1 MQLQG
6 IFVIKNKENAV
17 VQIDSL
23 CEKYS
28 SKNAVNNGQ
37 SIALFK
43 SYCRE
48 TVNMLETCFATE
60 MQGAARCKRFA
71 ETFLYTDD
79 INITQA
85 ATMQI
90 FDMLMR
96 LRNIAQNSIRI
107 KDMPSC
113 KKLTELSTED
123 SIAAATDMIKSDI
136 VKGIAKSW
144 LLGTK
149 IKDAIEISD
158 VRNYYNEQI
167 KELRKELDEEQHGI
181 SPIEQFLMDKFN
193 AEIGYCDI
201 ASVKTGIGAAKE
213 VASLV
218 DIARRNIYKFEQQL
232 DNMTLQINTPYSI

>member
-1 MQLQG
+1 M
-6 IFVIKNKENAV
+6 
-17 VQIDSL
+17 
-23 CEKYS
+23 
-28 SKNAVNNGQ
+28 Q

-43 SYCRE
+43 AYCRE
-48 TVNMLETCFATE
+48 TINMLETCFATE
-60 MQGAARCKRFA
+60 MQGAARCKRFVEA
-71 ETFLYTDD
+71 FLLIND

-90 FDMLMR
+90 FDILMR

-123 SIAAATDMIKSDI
+123 ATAAATDLIKSDI
-136 VKGIAKSW
+136 VKGIAKR
-144 LLGTK
+144 LILGTK

-158 VRNYYNEQI
+158 VRKYYNDQI
-167 KELRKELDEEQHGI
+167 EELQKELREEQREI

-201 ASVKTGIGAAKE
+201 ASVKTGVGATKE
-213 VASLV
+213 LV
-218 DIARRNIYKFEQQL
+218 DWLDIARRNINKFEQQL
-232 DNMTLQINTPYSI
+232 DNTTLQISTP

>member
-1 MQLQG
+1 MQPQG
-6 IFVIKNKENAV
+6 MFVIKNKENAV

-48 TVNMLETCFATE
+48 TITMLETCFATE
-60 MQGAARCKRFA
+60 MQGAARCKRFVK
-71 ETFLYTDD
+71 TFLYTDD

-96 LRNIAQNSIRI
+96 LRNIAQNAIRI

-123 SIAAATDMIKSDI
+123 ATAAATDLIKSDI
-136 VKGIAKSW
+136 VKGVAKSW

-167 KELRKELDEEQHGI
+167 KEQRGI
-181 SPIEQFLMDKFN
+181 SPIEQFLMNKFN

-213 VASLV
+213 IAGLV

-232 DNMTLQINTPYSI
+232 DNMTLQINTSY